1 MRVGDDYYIATSTF
15 EWFPGICIHHS
26 KDLVNWEILSYALT
40 DETKFD
46 IKGMDTACGIWAPNL
61 TYDNGTFYLIYTI
74 VYTNRHRFKDTHNF
88 MVTATD
94 PQVHGQLPSLSIK
107 WALIPL
113 SFMILMVPSGW

>member
-1 MRVGDDYYIATSTF
+1 
-15 EWFPGICIHHS
+15 
-26 KDLVNWEILSYALT
+26 
-40 DETKFD
+40 
-46 IKGMDTACGIWAPNL
+46 MDTACGIWAPNL

-94 PQVHGQLPSLSIK
+94 PQGPWSAPILSIK